1 MFMKTAL
8 QPANEW
14 VMARRKFIE
23 AGGHTTQSFGFGRIL
38 GQLFALLY
46 LSPKP
51 MCLDDIAKELG
62 VSKASVS
69 TTVRQLQSWS
79 AVKRVWVKG
88 DRKDYYEAE
97 TDFNAVL
104 RNGLLHIMRKKSDTA
119 TIHLNHAERSLEQ
132 AMQKCNGADREEIEI
147 IADRLKRAKQFHGK
161 INGLLNN
168 PLIDHLL

>member
-1 MFMKTAL
+1 MKHAPPS
-8 QPANEW
+8 QHDWIA
-14 VMARRKFIE
+14 ARRKFVE

-38 GQLFALLY
+38 GQIFALLY

-51 MCLDDIAKELG
+51 LCLDDIAAELG

-69 TTVRQLQSWS
+69 TTVRQLATWS
-79 AVKRVWVKG
+79 AIKRVWVKG

-104 RNGLLHIMRKKSDTA
+104 KNGLLHILRKKFDTA
-119 TIHLNHAERSLEQ
+119 TIHLNHVEKSLETAMKHGNGAER
-132 AMQKCNGADREEIEI
+132 GEIEV
-147 IADRLKRAKQFHGK
+147 IAERLKRAKQFHGK
-161 INGLLNN
+161 IHGLLTN

>member
-1 MFMKTAL
+1 MKTA
-8 QPANEW
+8 PHPTSEW
-14 VMARRKFIE
+14 VSARRTFIE
-23 AGGHTTQSFGFGRIL
+23 AGGHATQSFGFGRIL

-104 RNGLLHIMRKKSDTA
+104 RNGLLHVMRKKSDTA
-119 TIHLNHAERSLEQ
+119 AIQFKHAERSLERALQ
-132 AMQKCNGADREEIEI
+132 DGNGADRQEIEV

-161 INGLLNN
+161 INSLLNN